1 MNDWGWN
8 PSTIQAAGAIATVGA
23 FIYLIRSFY
32 NSRKQMTL
40 KTRPWL
46 FLENT
51 IPYGESAFGLVVKN
65 IGELPGLKVTL
76 DTSSLDEAIFK
87 VVVNIKTVCIGSIIC
102 VGKNID

>member
-32 NSRKQMTL
+32 DSRKQMTL

-51 IPYGESAFGLVVKN
+51 IPYGE
-65 IGELPGLKVTL
+65 
-76 DTSSLDEAIFK
+76 
-87 VVVNIKTVCIGSIIC
+87 
-102 VGKNID
+102 